1 MSHPWKTAAMLL
13 TVAALDAGCADTG
26 QDAASGAGSGG
37 STGVSSASSSTG
49 GASSSSA
56 SGASG
61 GASSS
66 DTSSSSAGQPP
77 IAPGEVD
84 CRASGDGKTTLAFV
98 NKCDQPLRFTG
109 SRIGGG
115 ELGPGQFAC
124 RDVGTSEEPLS
135 SLRYWAYAG
144 SDPGGG
150 RYTLAEMTLNT
161 DFNDFDWYNISHV
174 DAHNLPMA
182 IVPVDQPDCRTLS
195 CPESLLAQCPEV
207 GRRKDASGATI
218 SCVSPD
224 RDDPENPVAAYFE
237 AQCDDAYS
245 WSGDDQES
253 MAACAGEDYDIVFCP

>member
-1 MSHPWKTAAMLL
+1 MSHHGKARAALL
-13 TVAALDAGCADTG
+13 AIALLDAGCAAPE
-26 QDAASGAGSGG
+26 QDASSNATGGG
-37 STGVSSASSSTG
+37 SSSVGSASSSTG
-49 GASSSSA
+49 AAPSSEASSSS
-56 SGASG
+56 
-61 GASSS
+61 
-66 DTSSSSAGQPP
+66 TGQPP
-77 IAPGEVD
+77 VNPGEVD
-84 CRASGDGKTTLAFV
+84 CRTPGDGKSTLAFV
-98 NKCDQPLRFTG
+98 NKCDQPLQFLG
-109 SRIGGG
+109 SLIDGG

-174 DAHNLPMA
+174 DAHNLPLA
-182 IVPVDQPDCRTLS
+182 IVPIDMPDCRTLS
-195 CPESLLAQCPEV
+195 CPTSLLAQCPEE
-207 GRRKDASGATI
+207 GRYKDESGATI

-224 RDDPENPVAAYFE
+224 RDDPSNPVAAYFE
-237 AQCDDAYS
+237 EQCKDAYS